1 MKRYLDGS
9 GSGKT
14 IAKSIGVTLNLLR
27 EWIRRYES
35 SGENAFEKRYTSY
48 STQYKLDALYYM
60 NEQGTSI
67 RETAA
72 FFNIPSYEVL
82 RKWKIAYETG
92 GLDALHSKK
101 KGVQL

>member
-1 MKRYLDGS
+1 
-9 GSGKT
+9 
-14 IAKSIGVTLNLLR
+14 
-27 EWIRRYES
+27 
-35 SGENAFEKRYTSY
+35 
-48 STQYKLDALYYM
+48 M

-72 FFNIPSYEVL
+72 LFNIPSYEVL

-101 KGVQL
+101 KGVQP